1 MRFIKAAAA
10 LRALCRLGLPA
21 EQLVPAL
28 LESLHDLVPSYRNLF
43 DWTDENAQL
52 VRYFVEGPI
61 DTRLA
66 QLYFDEFHNRL
77 ESEAMPAFAALA
89 RLPAGVRGANE
100 LGGERLYRSAL
111 YHEIWKPQGFH
122 TRLEAVLRGAG
133 GHLLGSLVLYRT
145 VGDPPFNA
153 ADEARLAA
161 VLPDIAAAL
170 QNCGRAVVDEHHLPA
185 PAPPEAVLMTLDGN
199 ICHVSAGAQ
208 TLLMLS
214 EGGASRDLLSRPLH
228 ELGGGVLPAL
238 LLKLRESRRAA
249 SADRAPLAVSLVQD
263 TVAGPLQASAT
274 LLAPLQP
281 AAAPLVQVTLRR
293 LEPRRLA
300 VERALRSLPLTPGQA
315 AVCRELLHGRSRTEA
330 AARLGVSTATVVDHV
345 RKIYGALGV
354 RTAMDLRALLDSRL
368 PR

>member
-1 MRFIKAAAA
+1 
-10 LRALCRLGLPA
+10 LPA

-28 LESLHDLVPSYRNLF
+28 LESLHDLVPSHRNLF

-52 VRYFVEGPI
+52 VRYFFEGPI
-61 DTRLA
+61 DARIA

-77 ESEAMPAFAALA
+77 ESEAMPAFALLA
-89 RLPAGVRGANE
+89 RLPAGVRGADE
-100 LGGERLYRSAL
+100 LGEARLYRSAL

-122 TRLEAVLRGAG
+122 RRLEAVLRGAG
-133 GHLLGSLVLYRT
+133 GQLLGSLVLYRT
-145 VGDPPFNA
+145 IGDLPFNA
-153 ADEARLAA
+153 NEEARLAS

-170 QNCGRAVVDEHHLPA
+170 QNCGRAEVDEHHLPA

-199 ICHVSAGAQ
+199 ICHVSAGLH

-214 EGGASRDLLSRPLH
+214 EGGASRDLLSRPLQQ
-228 ELGGGVLPAL
+228 LGRGVLPAM
-238 LLKLRESRRAA
+238 LLKLRESRRPV
-249 SADRAPLAVSLVQD
+249 SADSSPSAVSLVQD
-263 TVAGPLQASAT
+263 TVAGPLHAT
-274 LLAPLQP
+274 ALLLAPLQP

-315 AVCRELLHGRSRTEA
+315 AVCRELYHGHSRVEV

-345 RKIYGALGV
+345 RKIYNSLGV